1 MFLAKSA
8 RVDINSIVVADRQRT
23 EIDED
28 KLNALMSSIKAIG
41 LINPVLIDSENNLI
55 AGERR
60 LRACIKLGWE
70 KIDVRYNNTLDVK
83 EKQLIELEENIK
95 RVDLSWKDQV
105 SALRNLHKL
114 YCDMDDT
121 WTLEKTAQVVSLDA
135 GTVSSYLNIAN
146 ELQAGNKIVTGAG
159 KLSEAKTALSRARR
173 KEKENVINTIFND
186 PKEAKEASGPDLTPD
201 RPVIC
206 ADFLEWSQV
215 PQKTKFDFIH
225 CDFPYGV
232 NMDKSGQ
239 VAGALGLYE
248 DSPDVYFTL
257 LQAFVKNYSNFAQP
271 VSHIMFWFS
280 MNFYT
285 ETKELLSSIPNARVF
300 PFPLIW
306 YKADGKG
313 MMPDTM
319 REGRRVYETAF
330 HVSVGD
336 RTIRKAVAN
345 AFPHNLDAT
354 RDHQARKPPAMLQH
368 FFQMY
373 LEPGCRLLDP
383 TCGSGAALVAGRAL
397 GAEVLGIELDPE
409 FVERIKL

>member
-1 MFLAKSA
+1 MFLVKSA
-8 RVDINSIVVADRQRT
+8 QVDITSIIVENRQRT

-28 KLNALMSSIKAIG
+28 KLQALMSSIGSIG
-41 LINPVLIDSENNLI
+41 LINPIIIDSGNRLI

-60 LRACIKLGWE
+60 LRACAKLGWD
-70 KIDVRYNNTLDVK
+70 KILVRYNNTLDEK

-105 SALRNLHKL
+105 AALRNLHNL
-114 YCDMDDT
+114 YCGLDPE
-121 WTLEKTAQVVSLDA
+121 WTLEKTSQVVSLDP
-135 GTVSSYLNIAN
+135 GTVSTYLNIAN
-146 ELQAGNKIVTGAG
+146 ELNSGNKIVAGAG

-173 KEKENVINTIFND
+173 KEKENVINTIFED
-186 PKEAKEASGPDLTPD
+186 PKSEKASAPEVTDD

-206 ADFLEWSQV
+206 GDFIQWSKT
-215 PQKTKFDFIH
+215 PQKNKFDVIH

-239 VAGALGLYE
+239 VAGNLGLYE
-248 DSPDVYFTL
+248 DSPDVYFAL
-257 LQAFVKNYSNFAQP
+257 LEAFTKNYHNFAQP

-280 MNFYT
+280 MNFYS
-285 ETKELLSSIPNARVF
+285 ETREALSTIPGARVF

-306 YKADGKG
+306 YKDDGKG
-313 MMPDTM
+313 MMPDSM

-336 RTIRKAVAN
+336 RTIRKAVGN
-345 AFPHNLDAT
+345 AFPHGLDAT

-409 FVERIKL
+409 YVERIKL